1 MNRIARSLVALIV
14 AAGLTTAVTVQ
25 SQAAETQGRVVAGNG
40 HWCC

>member
-25 SQAAETQGRVVAGNG
+25 SQADSNSGAVVAGDG